1 MTRICT
7 CKLLLFVFPLFGG
20 SAAFWEGK
28 GRAAASV
35 RSKTVLFLLLSL
47 PISAQKIY
55 TLEECV
61 NRALSHHPDIMLQN
75 LNLLRAQNTIEQA
88 QKNRLPNVSASVS
101 SGLNGGRSIDP
112 FSNSF
117 VQRTVSY
124 NSLGLSGN
132 LNLFN
137 GFALK
142 NQILQS
148 KVNAEAEQNQLEL
161 VKKELKFAVIEA
173 FMNVVVNQQLVILQ
187 KENERDILSQMES
200 VTERIKEGVLASYNR
215 TETEAQLASTRF
227 ELISFQNS
235 LKLSKMVLGHFMM
248 LKGDFELILPEIS
261 EPKLNFQK
269 PVFSFHPAFRVAEKR
284 IISAR
289 YGIDIAK
296 ADKLPRISL
305 NAGIGTSY
313 SSFAAEEFSYFRQL
327 GHNFNQY
334 LGLSL
339 SVPIYTNVKPRI
351 EAARIEEKIARKQR
365 EKQELQLSQ
374 QSETLSLEVSTL
386 KEKLKSSSV
395 NVASQSALYEGA
407 KEKYKEGLINNLE
420 LNTYRLNLE
429 KARVQH
435 IQTETEHYFK
445 SEVLKAFYE

>member
-1 MTRICT
+1 M
-7 CKLLLFVFPLFGG
+7 KLLVF
-20 SAAFWEGK
+20 
-28 GRAAASV
+28 
-35 RSKTVLFLLLSL
+35 VLFFSFGV
-47 PISAQKIY
+47 SAQKKF
-55 TLEECV
+55 TLEECI
-61 NRALSHHPDIMLQN
+61 NMTLSHHPDVILQN
-75 LNLLRAQNTIEQA
+75 LNILRAENTIEQA
-88 QKNRLPNVSASVS
+88 QKNRLPNVSTSLS
-101 SGLNGGRSIDP
+101 GGLNGGRSIDP

-132 LNLFN
+132 WNLFN

-142 NQILQS
+142 KQILQS
-148 KVNAEAEQNQLEL
+148 KVNTEAEQNQLEV

-173 FMNVVVNQQLVILQ
+173 FMNFAVNQQLVILQ

-200 VTERIKEGVLASYNR
+200 VMERIKEGVLASYNR

-227 ELISFQNS
+227 ELINSQNN
-235 LKLSKMVLGHFMM
+235 LKLSKMILGHLMM

-261 EPKLNFQK
+261 EPKLDIQK
-269 PVFSFHPAFRVAEKR
+269 PSLSFHPALRLSEKR
-284 IISAR
+284 IVSAG
-289 YGIDIAK
+289 YGIDIAR
-296 ADKLPRISL
+296 ANRLPKLSL
-305 NAGIGTSY
+305 NAGLGTSY
-313 SSFAAEEFSYFRQL
+313 SSFAAQEFAYFRQL

-339 SVPIYTNVKPRI
+339 SIPVYTNVKTRI
-351 EAARIEEKIARKQR
+351 EAARIEERIARKQK

-374 QSETLSLEVSTL
+374 QTETLSLEVSTL
-386 KEKLKSSSV
+386 KEKLKNSSV
-395 NVASQSALYEGA
+395 NVSSQSTLYEGA

-429 KARVQH
+429 RARVQH

-445 SEVLKAFYE
+445 QEVIKAFYE